1 MGQKRGMEMP
11 TADNVTGEGGRLTAR
26 YYYRDPEDRGLVVLD
41 GVTGEILYRRY
52 NREEEQYDGI
62 YTFAKVVRF
71 LRRMIELNRCP
82 QKASYMWY

>member
-11 TADNVTGEGGRLTAR
+11 TADNVTGEGGSLTAR

-41 GVTGEILYRRY
+41 GVTGDILYRRY
-52 NREEEQYDGI
+52 NRVDEQYDGI

-71 LRRMIELNRCP
+71 LRRMIDLNRCP
-82 QKASYMWY
+82 KKASYMWY